1 MSRKKN
7 EKRSDGRLQSK
18 VYLGKDKDGK
28 KLYKYVYAATNKE
41 LQEKVNEIKMKLGK
55 GIDVTAERDTFDYWR
70 ENWLK
75 IKKSNASAKWY
86 ETCEIYARKLDEI
99 AYLPITKIRAM
110 DLQNIL
116 IDMVSEKNS
125 NGRPYSERTLKITRD
140 IANGIMNLACE
151 NRVIEYNPFA
161 GVKLP
166 KAQKEPEQRRAL
178 TREEQNWIIETPHR
192 AQTAAMIMM
201 FAGLRRGE
209 LMALQWTDIDLNAKT
224 INVNKS
230 VSMVKGNPMV
240 KVGGK
245 SDAAT
250 RTVYIPDILADYLR
264 EQTHTGF
271 LVCPSANGKL
281 MSQSAWRKLW
291 KSYLLDLNV
300 KYGDFAHCVDY
311 QKRHKTDNK
320 PENERHRPSSKF
332 DPEEIPFL
340 IPNITAH
347 WLRHTF
353 ITNMYFAGVDILT
366 AKQQAGHSDIKITME
381 IYTHL
386 DNEYKVKNIEKLN
399 TYLSE
404 GCHMGVSDKAKMA

>member
-1 MSRKKN
+1 MPRKKN

-18 VYLGKDKDGK
+18 IYLGKDKAGK

-41 LQEKVNEIKMKLGK
+41 LQEKVNDIKLKLGK
-55 GIDVTAERDTFDYWR
+55 GIDVMAERDTFDYWR

-75 IKKSNASAKWY
+75 IKKKSASAKWY
-86 ETCEIYARKLDEI
+86 ETCEIYAAKLDEI
-99 AYLPITKIRAM
+99 AGFPVTKIRAM

-116 IDMVSEKNS
+116 IEMAEQKSSSGK
-125 NGRPYSERTLKITRD
+125 PYSERTLKITRD
-140 IANGIMNLACE
+140 IAKGIMKLACE
-151 NRVIEYNPFA
+151 NRVIEYNPFL
-161 GVKLP
+161 GVKPP
-166 KAQKEPEQRRAL
+166 KARKEPEQRRAL
-178 TREEQNWIIETPHR
+178 TREEQTWITDTPHR

-201 FAGLRRGE
+201 YAGLRRGE
-209 LMALQWTDIDLNAKT
+209 LMALQWTDIDLEAKT

-230 VSMVKGNPMV
+230 VSMAKGKPTI
-240 KVGGK
+240 KPGGK

-250 RTVYIPDILADYLR
+250 RTVFIPDVLVDYLK
-264 EQTHTGF
+264 EQPRKGF
-271 LVCPSANGKL
+271 LVCPSAKGTL

-291 KSYLLDLNV
+291 ESYLLDLNV
-300 KYGDFAHCVDY
+300 KYGDFEHCIDY
-311 QKRHKTDNK
+311 QKRHNADDK
-320 PENERHRPSSKF
+320 PINERHRPSTKF
-332 DPEEIPFL
+332 DPEDIPLL

-386 DNEYKVKNIEKLN
+386 DNEYKTKNIDKLN
-399 TYLSE
+399 NYLSE
-404 GCHMGVSDKAKMA
+404 GCQRGVSDNLDMA